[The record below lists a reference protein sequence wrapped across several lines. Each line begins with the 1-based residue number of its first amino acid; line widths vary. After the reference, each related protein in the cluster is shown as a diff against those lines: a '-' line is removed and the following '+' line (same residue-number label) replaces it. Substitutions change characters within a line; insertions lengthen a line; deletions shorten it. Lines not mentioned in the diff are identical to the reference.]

1 MNNDI
6 NTILI
11 NILNQYKNN
20 ELNQE
25 EILSKIKE
33 IYFEDIGFAKID
45 HHRELRRGFP
55 EVIFGANKTPKQILE
70 IAKRILK
77 YSSTLLVTKTT
88 KECFDFLRSE
98 LENVGE
104 SKNIAFNPLAGVI
117 YTIPPK
123 DHDKDLKKGIIVI
136 CAGTSDI
143 PVAEESAITAYLMGN
158 DVEKIFDV
166 GVAGIHRLLNYKN
179 EILAANVIVAIAGM
193 EGALPG
199 IVSSISK
206 CPVIGVPTSVGYGMN
221 LKGLSSLLT
230 MLNSCSPGLSVVNI
244 DNGFGAGYIAG
255 LINKKIC
262 FK

>member
-88 KECFDFLRSE
+88 KECFKSNFIQIPFTEDELLGLSIFNSKFSE
-98 LENVGE
+98 
-104 SKNIAFNPLAGVI
+104 I
-117 YTIPPK
+117 YTQ
-123 DHDKDLKKGIIVI
+123 
-136 CAGTSDI
+136 
-143 PVAEESAITAYLMGN
+143 
-158 DVEKIFDV
+158 
-166 GVAGIHRLLNYKN
+166 N
-179 EILAANVIVAIAGM
+179 EIEN
-193 EGALPG
+193 
-199 IVSSISK
+199 K
-206 CPVIGVPTSVGYGMN
+206 
-221 LKGLSSLLT
+221 
-230 MLNSCSPGLSVVNI
+230 LNKEQRPDKQKLYRKRLEDIKLN
-244 DNGFGAGYIAG
+244 N
-255 LINKKIC
+255 
-262 FK
+262 FKELV